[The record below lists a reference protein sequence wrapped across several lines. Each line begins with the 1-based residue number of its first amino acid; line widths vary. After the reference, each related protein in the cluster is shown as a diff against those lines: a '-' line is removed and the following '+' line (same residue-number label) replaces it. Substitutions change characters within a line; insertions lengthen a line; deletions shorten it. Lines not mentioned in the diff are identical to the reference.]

1 MIFNDDYSSFNQS
14 INDMSDLYVYHYGME
29 KCEPSHSYG
38 PALRDHYLMHYIL
51 KGKGTFSA
59 NGKSYVLNENQGFLI
74 HPNIITYYEADEKE
88 PWTYT
93 WVGFRGIK
101 AEVLLENAGLDMD
114 TPIFTYE
121 GHALKAY
128 FEAFRVS
135 ENYKFSYDLRLQGY
149 LSILLSELIE
159 QNKGNTTQKSSQKE
173 IYIKKTIQF
182 IETNYSRTIS
192 IDSLSKYLGLNKN
205 YFSTLFK
212 EEMGQS
218 PQEYIIKY
226 RINKACQLL
235 ENKDLSIS
243 QVSRS
248 VGYSDPLGFS
258 KIFKKLKGV
267 SPKNWVP

>member
-1 MIFNDDYSSFNQS
+1 
-14 INDMSDLYVYHYGME
+14 MSDLYVYHYGME
-29 KCEPSHSYG
+29 KCEPKHPYG
-38 PALRDHYLMHYIL
+38 PALRDHFLIHYIL
-51 KGKGTFSA
+51 KGKGTFRV
-59 NGKSYVLNENQGFLI
+59 NGSTYTLKENQGFLI
-74 HPNIITYYEADEKE
+74 PPNIITYYEADELE

-101 AEVLLENAGLDMD
+101 AEFLLKNAGLTMD
-114 TPIFTYE
+114 NPIFTYE
-121 GHALKAY
+121 GPALSAY
-128 FEAFRVS
+128 FEAFRAS

-159 QNKGNTTQKSSQKE
+159 QNKGNTYENEKVSQKE
-173 IYIKKTIQF
+173 MYIKKTIQF

-192 IDSLSKYLGLNKN
+192 IDSLAKYLGLNKN

-218 PQEYIIKY
+218 PQEYLIKY

-248 VGYSDPLGFS
+248 VGYPDPLAFS
-258 KIFKKLKGV
+258 KIFKQFKGV
-267 SPKNWVP
+267 SPKNWLT